1 MNPISVTTLNTQI
14 KSLLETTFM
23 QVFVSGEISNLV
35 VHSSGHIYFSI
46 KDENS
51 TISCVMFKGNTKY
64 LKFELENGQKVQIT
78 ANITVFVPRGNYQLL
93 CTKIEPDGI
102 GSLALAYE
110 QLKTKLQAKGYFE
123 QSIKK
128 HLPKYP
134 KKNCN
139 CNKSNRSC
147 Y

>member
-23 QVFVSGEISNLV
+23 QVLVEGEISNLV
-35 VHSSGHIYFSI
+35 NHSSGHIYFSI
-46 KDENS
+46 KDDSS

-64 LKFELENGQKVQIT
+64 LKFQLENGLKVVIT

-93 CTKIEPDGI
+93 CTKIEPSGI

-128 HLPKYP
+128 ALPKYP
-134 KKNCN
+134 KK
-139 CNKSNRSC
+139 
-147 Y
+147 